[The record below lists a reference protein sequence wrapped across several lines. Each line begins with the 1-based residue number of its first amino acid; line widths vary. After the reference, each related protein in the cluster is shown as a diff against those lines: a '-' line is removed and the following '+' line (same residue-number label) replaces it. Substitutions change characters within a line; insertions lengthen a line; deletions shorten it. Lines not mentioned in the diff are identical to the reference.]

1 MKTTLLITLFVSI
14 LFLGCKKDSFIT
26 SSDANLSIS
35 ADTLHYDT
43 VFTSAGSITQSF
55 KIFNDNNQKLRL
67 SSVKLMGGSSSPFNI
82 NVDGIATSEATNLE
96 IDANDSL

>member
-1 MKTTLLITLFVSI
+1 MKTTLLITLYVSI

-26 SSDANLSIS
+26 SGDANLSIS

-43 VFTSAGSITQSF
+43 VFTSVGSITQSF

-67 SSVKLMGGSSSPFNI
+67 TSVKLMGGSSSPFNI
-82 NVDGIATSEATNLE
+82 CLLYTSDAADERASVDLG
-96 IDANDSL
+96 